1 MHPAITAWKKQWAK
15 TIADV
20 NQLKHS
26 GIDDEFRNSTYSNN
40 VMIAMKK
47 HIKGVK
53 DPTIWSKKTTSTI

>member
-1 MHPAITAWKKQWAK
+1 MHPTITARKKQRTK

-53 DPTIWSKKTTSTI
+53 DPTI

>member
-1 MHPAITAWKKQWAK
+1 MHPTITARKKQRTK

-26 GIDDEFRNSTYSNN
+26 GIDNEFRNSTHSNN

-47 HIKGVK
+47 HMKGVK
-53 DPTIWSKKTTSTI
+53 DPTI